1 MKRTVWTLWH
11 GEARTLS
18 MLRNLSTRRHL
29 LGLAALGLGLAL
41 TACNDTASD
50 FNPTA
55 PPRARAPAG
64 VPVSLV
70 SLSGAPETIT
80 SRLSS
85 ALSTQAARRDIT
97 IVGVDGKPRYQVR
110 GYLAA
115 HALSDGKAELS
126 WTFDIYDSQRRRAKR
141 FAGDEPMRSGQDW
154 SAVTDQQLQAIAFKA
169 LDEIAEFL
177 AASPE
182 AVAGGAAGRAAG
194 LLASE

>member
-1 MKRTVWTLWH
+1 
-11 GEARTLS
+11 
-18 MLRNLSTRRHL
+18 MLRTRPTRRYV
-29 LGLAALGLGLAL
+29 LGLSALGAAFAL
-41 TACNDTASD
+41 SACNDTSND

-70 SLSGAPETIT
+70 SLSGAPETVT
-80 SRLSS
+80 SRLSF

-97 IVGVDGKPRYQVR
+97 IVGIDGKPRYQVR

-115 HALSDGKAELS
+115 HALSNGRAEVS
-126 WTFDIYDSQRRRAKR
+126 WAFDIYDSQRRRAKR
-141 FAGDEPMRSGQDW
+141 FAGEEPMNGGQDW

-169 LDEIAEFL
+169 LDEIAAFL

-182 AVAGGAAGRAAG
+182 AVAA
-194 LLASE
+194 L